1 VAVSALDAWTD
12 SVPGR
17 RHTTAA
23 TFGFN
28 SPKSRAP
35 QAILLAVP
43 PDPATRLD
51 TAGLLEV
58 VLQTRQLAHARAARP
73 GDRGG
78 LPYATPT
85 PLVHASEPVSFLA
98 GWPA

>member
-1 VAVSALDAWTD
+1 
-12 SVPGR
+12 
-17 RHTTAA
+17 
-23 TFGFN
+23 
-28 SPKSRAP
+28 
-35 QAILLAVP
+35 
-43 PDPATRLD
+43 
-51 TAGLLEV
+51 V
-58 VLQTRQLAHARAARP
+58 VLQTRQLTHARTARP